1 MSQLYTA
8 GDTIDKDYIIENFLG
23 EGGMGQVYRAKHRF
37 IGQVYALKV
46 IKASLI
52 NEETWLRFQREARI
66 LAALNHPNIVQV
78 FNMGL
83 DKNGNP
89 YYVMELLHGSSL
101 DEVIMAS
108 GPIVWQDSLKITIA
122 VADALAKAHRKGIVH
137 RDIKPANIVIS
148 NDAVVKLV
156 DFGLA
161 KSVEAER
168 LFDSRNE
175 KLVKQQ
181 MTEKGTVFGSP
192 YYMSPEQCRG
202 EVSQSCDIYALG
214 CTLFQCLT
222 GRVPFTGE
230 TAVQTFQMHL
240 GAPIPKL
247 SDKCKLAFPE
257 ELDYCIGRSLAKN
270 TRERYPSID
279 SFKHDLERI
288 LDGKPVGR
296 GYEYDYDTESC
307 LQDQEEE
314 EDDDDDAYADDEL
327 VDHEQASS
335 GKKRGLLLWSFVILA
350 LLLTVGL
357 EALTLLAPTKKD
369 YLNDFTAKSASIAA
383 INDGY
388 NYDRNLTEK
397 QKVDISQREP
407 VQTTDLGGSK
417 IRISLAPGFRQVEF
431 GDSKG
436 KHAMPDSSGIVE
448 LDRPI
453 SARFDACKTDPHFL
467 KYFRDGDIDSI
478 KVFNIKDK
486 SQLEFICQKFG
497 ANSHFIALTL
507 SGLKTESAALCEV
520 KGLKHLQGLALE
532 DMNVKVEDV
541 AAVPN
546 LKTASNICI
555 KGLMDT
561 KSTEADPIPIN
572 ADPIVEAV
580 KDNPSLSRLDL
591 DDCTVSS
598 AALQKLA
605 GNKSIKRLSVGL
617 HTWNI
622 EDAKGFAKQ
631 SAVTELRISGFKLD
645 DQVVRT
651 LASSKTIT
659 TTKLINPESPDHIE
673 DEFAGLKNAA
683 GASLRVTGRGSWH
696 HS

>member
-8 GDTIDKDYIIENFLG
+8 GDTIDKDYIIESFLG
-23 EGGMGQVYRAKHRF
+23 EGGMGKVYRAKHRF
-37 IGQVYALKV
+37 IGKVYALKV

-52 NEETWLRFQREARI
+52 NDETWLRFQREARI

-83 DKNGNP
+83 DKDGNP
-89 YYVMELLHGSSL
+89 YYVMELLAGSSL
-101 DEVIMAS
+101 DELIIGS
-108 GPIVWQDSLKITIA
+108 GPIVWQDSLKIIIA
-122 VADALAKAHRKGIVH
+122 VAEALSKAHRQGIVH
-137 RDIKPANIVIS
+137 RDIKPANIVIAE
-148 NDAVVKLV
+148 DGVVKLV

-202 EVSQSCDIYALG
+202 EVSQACDIYALG

-222 GRVPFTGE
+222 GRVPFAGE

-247 SDKCKLAFPE
+247 SERCKLHFPE
-257 ELDYCIGRSLAKN
+257 ELDYCLGRSLAKS
-270 TRERYPSID
+270 TRERYQSID

-288 LDGKPVGR
+288 LEGKPVGL
-296 GYEYDYDTESC
+296 GYENDSDAEIFIEDAEDAQYEDPEFSDS
-307 LQDQEEE
+307 DQVG
-314 EDDDDDAYADDEL
+314 A
-327 VDHEQASS
+327 H
-335 GKKRGLLLWSFVILA
+335 KKRPAILWSFVILA
-350 LLLTVGL
+350 LFLTVGL

-369 YLNDFTAKSASIAA
+369 YLSEFAAKSASITA

-388 NYDRNLTEK
+388 NYDRNLTET
-397 QKVDISQREP
+397 QKVDGSQKSP
-407 VQTTDLGGSK
+407 VETTSLGGSK
-417 IRISLAPGFRQVEF
+417 IRISLAPPFRDVEF

-436 KHAMPDSSGIVE
+436 KHATPDPMGRVE
-448 LDRPI
+448 LDRPV
-453 SARFDACKTDPHFL
+453 SVRFDASKTDPIFL
-467 KYFRDGDIDSI
+467 KYLRAGDVDSI
-478 KVFNIKDK
+478 KVFSIREK
-486 SQLEFICQKFG
+486 SQLAFICRTFG
-497 ANSHFIALTL
+497 AESNFIALTL
-507 SGLKTESAALCEV
+507 SGLKTESTALREI
-520 KGLKHLQGLALE
+520 KGLEHLQGLSLE

-541 AAVPN
+541 AAIPN

-555 KGLMDT
+555 KGLMDA
-561 KSTEADPIPIN
+561 KSTETNPIPIN
-572 ADPIVEAV
+572 ADPIVAV
-580 KDNPSLSRLDL
+580 LKENPSLSRLDL

-605 GNKSIKRLSVGL
+605 GNKSLKRLSIGL
-617 HTWNI
+617 HAWNI
-622 EDAKGFAKQ
+622 EEAKDFAKQ
-631 SAVTELRISGFKLD
+631 SVVTELRISGFKLD

-651 LASSKTIT
+651 LSGSKTIT
-659 TTKLINPESPDHIE
+659 TIKLINPESPDRIE
-673 DEFAGLKNAA
+673 DEFAGLKNAS
-683 GASLRVTGRGSWH
+683 GEKLRVTGTGSWH

>member
-8 GDTIDKDYIIENFLG
+8 GDTIDKDYIIESFLG

-89 YYVMELLHGSSL
+89 YYVMELLNGSSL
-101 DEVIMAS
+101 DKVITGS

-137 RDIKPANIVIS
+137 RDIKPANIVIAE
-148 NDAVVKLV
+148 DAVVKLV

-161 KSVEAER
+161 KSIEAER
-168 LFDSRNE
+168 LLDSRNE

-222 GRVPFTGE
+222 GRVPFAGE

-247 SDKCKLAFPE
+247 SDKCKRSFPE

-296 GYEYDYDTESC
+296 GYEYDCEAESC
-307 LQDQEEE
+307 LQE
-314 EDDDDDAYADDEL
+314 EDYDYDDEL
-327 VDHEQASS
+327 VEYEQVSA
-335 GKKRGLLLWSFVILA
+335 GKKKGVLLWSFVILA
-350 LLLTVGL
+350 LSLTVGL

-388 NYDRNLTEK
+388 NYDRSLTEK
-397 QKVDISQREP
+397 QKVDSSQRDP
-407 VQTTDLGGSK
+407 VQTTALGGSK

-453 SARFDACKTDPHFL
+453 SARFDACKTDPNFL

-486 SQLEFICQKFG
+486 SQLAFICQKFG
-497 ANSHFIALTL
+497 ANSKFIALTL
-507 SGLKTESAALCEV
+507 SGLKTSSSALREV
-520 KGLKHLQGLALE
+520 KGLEHLQGLALE
-532 DMNVKVEDV
+532 DMNVNVEDV

-555 KGLMDT
+555 KGLMDE
-561 KSTEADPIPIN
+561 KSTEANPIPIN
-572 ADPIVEAV
+572 ADQIVEV
-580 KDNPSLSRLDL
+580 LKDNTSLSRLDL
-591 DDCTVSS
+591 DDCAVSS
-598 AALQKLA
+598 TALQKLA
-605 GNKSIKRLSVGL
+605 GNKSIRRLSVGL

-659 TTKLINPESPDHIE
+659 TIKLINPESPDRID